1 MPNSIR
7 AVGPLRLNG
16 VIGNGPGCDYL
27 LLKSEEWHELRK
39 RHLRLPDFHYHQYGV
54 VDALAHDDDD
64 EMDDD
69 DDEEV
74 VVVAAESGLLLTP
87 TIAAAVE
94 EIDAAV
100 IAEAVAAIGAA
111 VIAKAEEEEA
121 DDKVEETERL
131 AIAKARY
138 LAKYA
143 AIRREQKNR

>member
-1 MPNSIR
+1 MH
-7 AVGPLRLNG
+7 PLRLNG
-16 VIGNGPGCDYL
+16 VIGTGPDCDYL

-39 RHLRLPDFHYHQYGV
+39 RHLRLPGCRIRIARNLHYHLDGV
-54 VDALAHDDDD
+54 VAGASRFRS

-94 EIDAAV
+94 AIDAAV

-111 VIAKAEEEEA
+111 VIAEAEEEE
-121 DDKVEETERL
+121 DDDEVEETERL